1 MKNSEKNSTQHAFHP
16 ETAFH
21 NVFSDLLPQLSRA
34 VAEEGYVTPTPIQ
47 TEAIPH
53 LLKGRD
59 LLGCAQ
65 TGTGKTAAFTL
76 PILQHLTQHKRSLE
90 RRKPRV
96 LILAPTRELVAQ
108 ISESIAT
115 YGRHVHVK
123 RTVIFGGVGQQPQV
137 SALHQGV
144 DIAIATPGRLLDL
157 MNQRHVSLSGVEIF
171 VLDEADR
178 MLDMGF
184 IIDIRKII
192 AELPAK
198 RQSLFFSATLE
209 QEVLKLANT
218 LVHNAVHITVTPDQP
233 AVERIA
239 QKVFFVDKQNKDELL
254 ASLLQASH
262 WDKVLV
268 FTQMKHSANK
278 VAEKLERLKISVT
291 AIHGNKSQGARTE
304 ALKRFKTG
312 RTRVLIAT
320 DIAARGLDV
329 DNISHVINYDLPNE
343 PETYVHRIGRTARAG
358 AGGDAVSFCAAQ
370 ERDYLRDIERFI
382 RKPIPVDMDHP
393 FHSTMAQNAT
403 GSDARP
409 APRGQ
414 RGGHRG
420 GQRPSSH
427 RPYKHDSRSRESSS
441 ARTWHGSDK
450 THHKSDRPWQKK
462 PEGHS
467 SYEKK
472 HSASH
477 YGQKHTGSKNHS
489 SRPSS
494 WHSGGSKHTGH
505 K

>member
-1 MKNSEKNSTQHAFHP
+1 
-16 ETAFH
+16 
-21 NVFSDLLPQLSRA
+21 
-34 VAEEGYVTPTPIQ
+34 
-47 TEAIPH
+47 
-53 LLKGRD
+53 
-59 LLGCAQ
+59 
-65 TGTGKTAAFTL
+65 
-76 PILQHLTQHKRSLE
+76 
-90 RRKPRV
+90 
-96 LILAPTRELVAQ
+96 
-108 ISESIAT
+108 
-115 YGRHVHVK
+115 
-123 RTVIFGGVGQQPQV
+123 
-137 SALHQGV
+137 
-144 DIAIATPGRLLDL
+144 
-157 MNQRHVSLSGVEIF
+157 MNQKHVSLAGVEIF

-184 IIDIRKII
+184 IIDIKKII

-209 QEVLKLANT
+209 QEVLKLAHT

-233 AVERIA
+233 AVEKIA

-254 ASLLQASH
+254 ASLLESAH

-278 VAEKLERLKISVT
+278 VAEKLARLKISCT
-291 AIHGNKSQGARTE
+291 AIHGNKSQGARTD

-312 RTRVLIAT
+312 RTRVLVAT

-382 RKPIPVDMDHP
+382 RKSIPVDSQHP
-393 FHSTMAQNAT
+393 FHSTIAQNAT

-414 RGGHRG
+414 RG
-420 GQRPSSH
+420 QRSSSH
-427 RPYKHDSRSRESSS
+427 RPQKHEHRRHDSSS
-441 ARTWHGSDK
+441 ARSWHGSSDRA
-450 THHKSDRPWQKK
+450 HHKNDRSWHKK
-462 PEGHS
+462 PEGRSPHERGHSGHS
-467 SYEKK
+467 S
-472 HSASH
+472 SSH
-477 YGQKHTGSKNHS
+477 HGQKHASSKHHAQH
-489 SRPSS
+489 SS
-494 WHSGGSKHTGH
+494 WHTGGKHTGH